1 MPAPASR
8 LDRERIARVLGPFAS
23 ATPGLRVWFAD
34 AEGRV
39 VAGDADPAGV
49 ADPAGPAIERDVRV
63 DGVLVGR
70 LAVSGPDS
78 TAPAVVAAL
87 DALALAL
94 ADIVGAGEA
103 GVGGSVEAEGGRFL
117 DAASSRQLDAL
128 EADVALGRQQ
138 QRRIVSIALPDVPG
152 YELASHYEPARE
164 IGGDFYELF
173 RLRGHGRSIGIV
185 IADVTG
191 KGIAAGLLMAFSR
204 PVIHGALDLASGPAD
219 ALERTNRILVEE
231 RRSTLFITGLAATL
245 ELRTGAVLL
254 ANAGHECPLLVPAD
268 GGAIRAVGDA
278 GVMLGAFRTLALDD
292 TALTLQPGDLLFLY
306 TDGVTDARNLEGDRF
321 GDDRLLATL
330 EAARAGSAEDVVG
343 AVRDAVDDF
352 QATVEPAD
360 DVTIVAVR
368 RTDDAR

>member
-1 MPAPASR
+1 MPEAATS
-8 LDRERIARVLGPFAS
+8 LDPRRIERVLSPLSAGP
-23 ATPGLRVWFAD
+23 PGLRVWFAD
-34 AEGRV
+34 PDGHV
-39 VAGDADPAGV
+39 VAGSADPSGTAN
-49 ADPAGPAIERDVRV
+49 ARDVVV
-63 DGVLVGR
+63 DDVLIGR
-70 LAVSGPDS
+70 LLASGPDS
-78 TAPAVVAAL
+78 ATAAVAAAL
-87 DALALAL
+87 DALAVAL
-94 ADIVGAGEA
+94 AEIAGPGGTSALIAAEA
-103 GVGGSVEAEGGRFL
+103 DGGRFL

-128 EADVALGRQQ
+128 EADIALGRQQ
-138 QRRIVSIALPDVPG
+138 QRRIVSIALPEVPG

-204 PVIHGALDLASGPAD
+204 PVLHGALDLAPGPAD

-231 RRSTLFITGLAATL
+231 RRSTLFITALAATL
-245 ELRTGAVLL
+245 ELRTGAMVL

-268 GGAIRAVGDA
+268 GTAIRPLGEA
-278 GVMLGAFRTLALDD
+278 GVMLGAFRTLGLDD
-292 TALTLQPGDLLFLY
+292 AAVSLQPGDLLFLY
-306 TDGVTDARNLEGDRF
+306 TDGVTDARNVDGERF

-330 EAARAGSAEDVVG
+330 EAARTGSADDVVA

-368 RTDDAR
+368 RTVDA